1 MSLKK
6 ANLYFGLVLFI
17 GFLVTGYYMK
27 EYFKPEHL
35 DNHVVRMQIRA
46 NHIYIL
52 FVSLL
57 NVVSF
62 KCELRMKSLDILF
75 RTLILTAGVIA
86 VIAFLKEHTGDL
98 SVRSWTLLAVILSV
112 ASVGILLVNELLNR
126 VSKKNRN

>member
-112 ASVGILLVNELLNR
+112 ASVGILLVHELLNK
-126 VSKKNRN
+126 VNKKNRN